1 MCKYYFTLIMYICIC
16 KNTDMLKRELF
27 FTIRPQLE
35 HKNAI
40 VITGMRQVGK
50 TTLMRQLFNEFE
62 GSRLWFDLDNPLD
75 QMVFENLDYN
85 AIYRELAGMASLKSN
100 ERLLV
105 CIDEIQNLP
114 EITKIIKY
122 LIDHYGVKFIVTGSS
137 NYYLRNLFP
146 ESLSGRK
153 FLYVLPVL
161 TFREYGYFNGMLAE
175 DQLTQNLDEAIQPK
189 SKFSIIQTKQL
200 YNDYL
205 EFGGFPEVVLTP
217 DKETKRQILKNIFA
231 SFFEKDIKVFS
242 ELKNVRELRDLI
254 LLLAARNGNLL
265 DVTKLASEL
274 ELNRV
279 KIYNYLEFLEGIFF
293 LKMISKY
300 SKSIDRSV
308 VGGKKIYFSDTG
320 ILNLVAKVTDGQL
333 LETAVANQLAN
344 YGEISFYNKRNKSE
358 IDFILNKE
366 IAFEVKQKASVS
378 DFKKLQKLSGEIG
391 IDKYYLI
398 SSTLTET
405 ENTVYPWFL

>member
-1 MCKYYFTLIMYICIC
+1 
-16 KNTDMLKRELF
+16 MLKRELF
-27 FTIRPQLE
+27 YTIRPQLH

-50 TTLMRQLFNEFE
+50 TTLMRQLYDDFE
-62 GSRLWFDLDNPLD
+62 GKRLWFDLDNPLD
-75 QMVFENLDYN
+75 QMVFENVDYDS
-85 AIYRELAGMASLKSN
+85 IYNDLVRLSEVKSD

-114 EITKIIKY
+114 EITKVIKY
-122 LIDHYGVKFIVTGSS
+122 LIDHFGVKFIVTGSS

-161 TFREYGYFNGMLAE
+161 SFREFLFFNGRISE
-175 DQLTQNLDEAIQPK
+175 DQLSGNMNKVIESK
-189 SKFSIIQTKQL
+189 SKVNILKTKEL

-205 EFGGFPEVVLTP
+205 EFGGFPEVVLTT
-217 DKETKRQILKNIFA
+217 DRDTKRLILRNIFA
-231 SFFEKDIKVFS
+231 SFFEKDIRALA
-242 ELKNVRELRDLI
+242 ELKDIRELRDLI
-254 LLLAARNGNLL
+254 LLLATRNGNLL
-265 DVTKLASEL
+265 DVSKLSSEL
-274 ELNRV
+274 GVNRV
-279 KIYNYLEFLEGIFF
+279 KMYNYLEFLESIFF
-293 LKMISKY
+293 LRLLPKY

-308 VGGKKIYFSDTG
+308 SGGKKVYFSDTG

-333 LETAVANQLAN
+333 LETAVANQLLY
-344 YGEISFYNKRNKSE
+344 YGELSFYNKRNKSE

-366 IAFEVKQKASVS
+366 IAFEVKQKALET
-378 DFKKLQKLSGEIG
+378 DYKKLWNLAGELGITKQYVISNSLS
-391 IDKYYLI
+391 DV
-398 SSTLTET
+398 

>member
-1 MCKYYFTLIMYICIC
+1 MI
-16 KNTDMLKRELF
+16 KRELF
-27 FTIRPQLE
+27 YTIKPQLY

-50 TTLMRQLFNEFE
+50 TTLMRQLYNDFE
-62 GSRLWFDLDNPLD
+62 GRRLWFDLDNPLD
-75 QMVFENLDYN
+75 QMVFENIDYN
-85 AIYRELAGMASLKSN
+85 AIYNDLARTTDIKN
-100 ERLLV
+100 DERLLV

-153 FLYVLPVL
+153 FLYILPVL
-161 TFREYGYFNGMLAE
+161 SYREFLLFNGQIQ
-175 DQLTQNLDEAIQPK
+175 DIQPTPTLDEALQPK
-189 SKFSIIQTKQL
+189 SRVNILKTKEL
-200 YNDYL
+200 YSDYL
-205 EFGGFPEVVLTP
+205 EFGGFPEVVLTT
-217 DKETKRQILKNIFA
+217 DRETKKQILKNIFA
-231 SFFEKDIKVFS
+231 SFFEKDIKVFT
-242 ELKNVRELRDLI
+242 ELKDVRELRNLI
-254 LLLAARNGNLL
+254 LLLAARNGNLI

-274 ELNRV
+274 EINRV
-279 KIYNYLEFLEGIFF
+279 KIYNYLEFMEGIFF
-293 LKMISKY
+293 LKMIPKY

-333 LETAVANQLAN
+333 LETAVAIQLSN
-344 YGEISFYNKRNKSE
+344 YGELSFYNKRNKSE

-366 IAFEVKQKASVS
+366 IAFEVKQKVLES
-378 DFKKLQKLSGEIG
+378 DSRKLLSLAKEIG
-391 IDKYYLI
+391 IEKNYLI
-398 SSTLTET
+398 S
-405 ENTVYPWFL
+405 NTISDMEGIVYPWFL